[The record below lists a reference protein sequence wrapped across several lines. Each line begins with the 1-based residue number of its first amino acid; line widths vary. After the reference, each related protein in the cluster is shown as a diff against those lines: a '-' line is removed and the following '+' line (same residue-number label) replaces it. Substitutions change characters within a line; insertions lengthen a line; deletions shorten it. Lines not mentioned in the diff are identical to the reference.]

1 MQYCLQQNTWFEHIQ
16 PKILKFLLKL
26 FIALEKT
33 TNQCTTQLTIDHLGW
48 FQHTHWKRVNKYN
61 KMNMK
66 SVLLNQQSQ
75 SAIAKSRY
83 SLAIVYV
90 IMQTCTDV
98 TDVFLSMRHV
108 TISSFSVF
116 LYRDILIEVKRE
128 IRMQGW
134 SHGQSAWSLQTI

>member
-1 MQYCLQQNTWFEHIQ
+1 MFDFNVKFETILRSVVRAFARTNVMTLQYCLQQNTCFEHIQ

-26 FIALEKT
+26 FIAFEKT
-33 TNQCTTQLTIDHLGW
+33 TNQCTAQLTIDHLGG

-75 SAIAKSRY
+75 SG
-83 SLAIVYV
+83 IVYV
-90 IMQTCTDV
+90 IMQTCTHV

-116 LYRDILIEVKRE
+116 LYRDILIEVKP
-128 IRMQGW
+128 W
-134 SHGQSAWSLQTI
+134 N